1 MKAYVT
7 QLLMTLLLSLSSLQ
21 SQATSFSLTS
31 TGTEPVYQTTLS
43 KEVYQYSRQ
52 DSLADLTIRNAA
64 GEQVPY
70 AMLDYYALHPAS
82 IQSSSL
88 VALKVFPM
96 TEQALA
102 NSQALSIRF
111 NDGGNSQTVDVYSQ
125 QQAIATQAIYLV
137 DAGKDHKPLQT
148 LVLDWQGE
156 EGTLLQ
162 IEVLASD
169 NLKDWSSMGQGVLLK
184 TSANGSTILQNT
196 LHMDYSNQARYYQI
210 RPKQLNAHFQLHSV
224 HAQYEV
230 ISIQSPDI
238 LWQPLQFIQRTQ
250 DKGLIHL
257 EFEALGHYP
266 ATFLN
271 IQLPQQNT
279 ITQVQVLARNHSND
293 PWQLISTA
301 SLYRLNKQGKASQN
315 APLAISVNTKRY
327 WRLQFNEAS
336 GGLGQQNATL
346 SLGWL
351 PNTVLWNARGN
362 GPFQLIVGEP
372 NASINRLNIESLI
385 PNFNLEKVNQL
396 PFASLT
402 ANANL
407 APTTNTWATSPDYKR
422 WLLWAGLL
430 LGVALL
436 AGMAVSLLKTK
447 H

>member
-1 MKAYVT
+1 MKTYVT
-7 QLLMTLLLSLSSLQ
+7 HLMISLLLSLSSIKAE
-21 SQATSFSLTS
+21 ATSFSLMS

-43 KEVYQYSRQ
+43 KEVYHYSRQ
-52 DSLADLTIRNAA
+52 DRLADLTIHNAA

-70 AMLDYYALHPAS
+70 AILDYYALHPAS
-82 IQSSSL
+82 IKSASL
-88 VALKVFPM
+88 VPLKLFPI

-102 NSQALSIRF
+102 NSKALSIRL
-111 NDGGNSQTVDVYSQ
+111 NEGGNSQAVDVYMQ
-125 QQAIATQAIYLV
+125 EEARPKQHIYLV
-137 DAGKDHKPLQT
+137 DAGKDHKPLQN
-148 LVLDWQGE
+148 LVVDWQGE
-156 EGTLLQ
+156 DGTLLQ

-169 NLKDWSSMGQGVLLK
+169 NLNDWSSIGQGVVLK

-196 LHMDYSNQARYYQI
+196 LQMDYSNQARYYQI
-210 RPKQLNAHFQLHSV
+210 QPKQRNAHFQLNSV
-224 HAQYEV
+224 NAQYEV
-230 ISIQSPDI
+230 ISEHSPET

-250 DKGLIHL
+250 EKGVIHL
-257 EFEALGHYP
+257 DFEALGHYP
-266 ATFLN
+266 ASFLN

-279 ITQVQVLARNHSND
+279 ITQVQVLVRNHNND

-301 SLYRLNKQGKASQN
+301 SLYRLNKQGNVSQN
-315 APLAISVNTKRY
+315 PPLTISVSTKRY

-336 GGLGQQNATL
+336 GGLGQENPTL

-351 PNTVLWNARGN
+351 PDTVVWNARGN

-372 NASINRLNIESLI
+372 NPTSNRLNIESLI
-385 PNFNLEKVNQL
+385 PDFNIEKVKQL

-402 ANANL
+402 TNANL
-407 APTTNTWATSPDYKR
+407 APTANSWATTTDYKR

-447 H
+447 N